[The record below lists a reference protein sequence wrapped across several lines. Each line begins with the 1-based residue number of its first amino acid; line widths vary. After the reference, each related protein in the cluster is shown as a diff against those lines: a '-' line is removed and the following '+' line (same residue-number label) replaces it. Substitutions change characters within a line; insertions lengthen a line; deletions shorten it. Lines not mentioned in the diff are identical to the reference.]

1 MSLEQQLTETAQSTL
16 LLTKSV
22 DLLTALLGD
31 VISSVDGL
39 SAALKAQGIAVPA
52 NVKSTGQVVA
62 ETVVQATKAEVKEE
76 ATKPAPF
83 EKADFANRMGTI
95 VELVNGLH
103 GDGRA
108 IAQAVLALTGSD
120 KIGMTLGMDAETQ
133 AQAINNLDDAIKL
146 LKANGDDTIS
156 ISQEVLDVMV
166 DVFKP
171 KEEAKKEEV
180 KKQEPAAT
188 SAPAAGASSDGDDF
202 GPEGSDDY
210 YDDDGMP
217 PELSFVQLAMRA
229 HAGKF
234 GKDSAI
240 AILKAAGSPSGAAKD
255 LPEVRRKCVI
265 DKLMQGC

>member
-52 NVKSTGQVVA
+52 NVKSAGQVIA

-76 ATKPAPF
+76 TTKPAPF

-120 KIGMTLGMDAETQ
+120 KIGMTLDMDAETQ
-133 AQAINNLDDAIKL
+133 ARAINNLDDAIKL
-146 LKANGDDTIS
+146 LKAKGDETIS
-156 ISQEVLDVMV
+156 ISQEVLDTMAE
-166 DVFKP
+166 VFKP
-171 KEEAKKEEV
+171 KQEEAKKGES
-180 KKQEPAAT
+180 AAT

-202 GPEGSDDY
+202 GPEGNDDY

>member
-31 VISSVDGL
+31 VIASVDGL

-52 NVKSTGQVVA
+52 NVKSAGQVVA
-62 ETVVQATKAEVKEE
+62 ETVAQATKAEVKEE
-76 ATKPAPF
+76 TTKPAPF

-108 IAQAVLALTGSD
+108 VAQAVLAMTGSD
-120 KIGMTLGMDAETQ
+120 KIGMTLDMDAETQ
-133 AQAINNLDDAIKL
+133 ARAINNLDDAIKL
-146 LKANGDDTIS
+146 LKAKGDETIS
-156 ISQEVLDVMV
+156 ISQEVLDTMAE
-166 DVFKP
+166 VFKP
-171 KEEAKKEEV
+171 KQEEAKKE
-180 KKQEPAAT
+180 EPAAT
-188 SAPAAGASSDGDDF
+188 SAPAAEASSDGDDF
-202 GPEGSDDY
+202 GPEGNDDY
-210 YDDDGMP
+210 YDDDGLP

-240 AILKAAGSPSGAAKD
+240 AIMKAAGSPSGAAKD

>member
-31 VISSVDGL
+31 VIASVDGL

-52 NVKSTGQVVA
+52 DTKTVA
-62 ETVVQATKAEVKEE
+62 KTVTETVAQATKAEVKEE

-120 KIGMTLGMDAETQ
+120 KIGMTLDMDAETQ
-133 AQAINNLDDAIKL
+133 ALAINNLDDAIKL
-146 LKANGDDTIS
+146 LKANGDDTLS
-156 ISQEVLDVMV
+156 ISQEVLDTMAE
-166 DVFKP
+166 VFKP
-171 KEEAKKEEV
+171 KQEEAKKEES
-180 KKQEPAAT
+180 AAT
-188 SAPAAGASSDGDDF
+188 SAPVAEASSDGDDF

-210 YDDDGMP
+210 YDDDGLP

>member
-31 VISSVDGL
+31 VIASVDGL

-52 NVKSTGQVVA
+52 NVKSSA
-62 ETVVQATKAEVKEE
+62 EATKTEAKVESKVEE
-76 ATKPAPF
+76 TKPAPF
-83 EKADFANRMGTI
+83 EKADFANRMGSI

-120 KIGMTLGMDAETQ
+120 KIGMTLDMDAETQ
-133 AQAINNLDDAIKL
+133 AKAINNLDDAIKL

-171 KEEAKKEEV
+171 KQEEAKKEES
-180 KKQEPAAT
+180 AAT
-188 SAPAAGASSDGDDF
+188 SAPAAEASSDGDDF

>member
-31 VISSVDGL
+31 VIASVDGL

-52 NVKSTGQVVA
+52 DTKTVTKAVT
-62 ETVVQATKAEVKEE
+62 ETVAQAPKAEVKEE

-120 KIGMTLGMDAETQ
+120 KIGMTLDMDAETQ
-133 AQAINNLDDAIKL
+133 ALAINNLDDAIKL

-156 ISQEVLDVMV
+156 ISQEVLDTMAE
-166 DVFKP
+166 VFKP
-171 KEEAKKEEV
+171 KQEEAKKE
-180 KKQEPAAT
+180 EPAAT
-188 SAPAAGASSDGDDF
+188 SAPVAEASSDGDDF

>member
-31 VISSVDGL
+31 VIASIDGL

-52 NVKSTGQVVA
+52 NVKSAGQVVA

-76 ATKPAPF
+76 TTKPAPF

-108 IAQAVLALTGSD
+108 VAQAVLAMTGSD
-120 KIGMTLGMDAETQ
+120 KIGMTLDMDAETQ
-133 AQAINNLDDAIKL
+133 ARAINNLDDAIKL
-146 LKANGDDTIS
+146 LKAKGDETIS
-156 ISQEVLDVMV
+156 ISQEVLDTMAE
-166 DVFKP
+166 VFKP
-171 KEEAKKEEV
+171 KQEEAKKE
-180 KKQEPAAT
+180 EPAAT

-202 GPEGSDDY
+202 GPEGNDDY
-210 YDDDGMP
+210 YDDDGLP

>member
-52 NVKSTGQVVA
+52 NVKSAGQVVA

-76 ATKPAPF
+76 TTKPAPF

-95 VELVNGLH
+95 VELVNELGS
-103 GDGRA
+103 DGRA
-108 IAQAVLALTGSD
+108 IAQAVLAMTGSD

-133 AQAINNLDDAIKL
+133 ARAINNLDDAIKL
-146 LKANGDDTIS
+146 LKAKGDETIS
-156 ISQEVLDVMV
+156 INQEVMDVMV
-166 DVFKP
+166 DANVFKP
-171 KEEAKKEEV
+171 KQEEAKKEES
-180 KKQEPAAT
+180 AAT
-188 SAPAAGASSDGDDF
+188 SAPVAEASSDGDDF
-202 GPEGSDDY
+202 GPEGNDDY

-240 AILKAAGSPSGAAKD
+240 AIMKAAGSPSGAAKD

>member
-31 VISSVDGL
+31 VIASVDGL

-52 NVKSTGQVVA
+52 DTKTVA
-62 ETVVQATKAEVKEE
+62 KAVTETVAQATKAEVKEE

-83 EKADFANRMGTI
+83 EKADFASRMGTI

-120 KIGMTLGMDAETQ
+120 KIGMTLDMDAETQ
-133 AQAINNLDDAIKL
+133 ALAINNLDDAIKL

-156 ISQEVLDVMV
+156 ISQEVLDTMAE
-166 DVFKP
+166 VFKP
-171 KEEAKKEEV
+171 KQEEAKKE
-180 KKQEPAAT
+180 EPAAT
-188 SAPAAGASSDGDDF
+188 SAPAAEASSDGDDF

-210 YDDDGMP
+210 YDDDGLP

>member
-31 VISSVDGL
+31 VIASVDGL

-52 NVKSTGQVVA
+52 DTKAVA
-62 ETVVQATKAEVKEE
+62 KAVTETVAQATKAEVKEE
-76 ATKPAPF
+76 TTKPAPF

-120 KIGMTLGMDAETQ
+120 KIGMTLDMDAETQ
-133 AQAINNLDDAIKL
+133 ARAINNLDDAIKL

-156 ISQEVLDVMV
+156 ISQEVLDTMAE
-166 DVFKP
+166 VFKP
-171 KEEAKKEEV
+171 KQEEAKKEES
-180 KKQEPAAT
+180 AAT
-188 SAPAAGASSDGDDF
+188 SAPAAEASSDGDDF

-210 YDDDGMP
+210 YDDDGLP